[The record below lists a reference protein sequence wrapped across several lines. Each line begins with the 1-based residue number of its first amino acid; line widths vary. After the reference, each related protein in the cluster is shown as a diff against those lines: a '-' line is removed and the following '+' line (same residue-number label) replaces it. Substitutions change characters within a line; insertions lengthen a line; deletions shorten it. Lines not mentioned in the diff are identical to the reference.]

1 MDEKKI
7 ILVSVSDLV
16 PGMIVA
22 RDVYTRNNQMLVP
35 ADTKITESIITRMT
49 FFGIMSIRVFASELE
64 KNIVDEEEEMYMTQQ
79 EKEDF
84 AVFKENYELT
94 IDHLSENLNSLLKTA
109 DEIDTDELVEN
120 VDKLVFQSKSRYEI
134 MNMVH
139 HIRTF
144 DDETYRHS
152 LNDQQ
157 CLCGMAWYDR
167 VRKKAVDIVRL
178 DARCGKTSYFQRY
191 SSETGKIDGRR
202 I

>member
-35 ADTKITESIITRMT
+35 ADTKITESIIARIT
-49 FFGIMSIRVFASELE
+49 FFGVMSIRVFANEL
-64 KNIVDEEEEMYMTQQ
+64 KKSIADEEEMYMTQQ
-79 EKEDF
+79 EKKEF
-84 AVFKENYELT
+84 AVFKQNYELT
-94 IDHLSENLNSLLKTA
+94 IDNISKNMNSLLKTA
-109 DEIDTDELVEN
+109 DEINTDELVEN

-139 HIRTF
+139 HIRAF

-152 LNDQQ
+152 LNVA
-157 CLCGMAWYDR
+157 M
-167 VRKKAVDIVRL
+167 INI
-178 DARCGKTSYFQRY
+178 F
-191 SSETGKIDGRR
+191 
-202 I
+202 

>member
-1 MDEKKI
+1 M
-7 ILVSVSDLV
+7 
-16 PGMIVA
+16 
-22 RDVYTRNNQMLVP
+22 
-35 ADTKITESIITRMT
+35 
-49 FFGIMSIRVFASELE
+49 
-64 KNIVDEEEEMYMTQQ
+64 
-79 EKEDF
+79 
-84 AVFKENYELT
+84 FKENYELT

-152 LNDQQ
+152 LNVAMINSVFAGW
-157 CLCGMAWYDR
+157 LGMTEY
-167 VRKKAVDIVRL
+167 
-178 DARCGKTSYFQRY
+178 
-191 SSETGKIDGRR
+191 ER

>member
-22 RDVYTRNNQMLVP
+22 RDVYTRNNQLLVP
-35 ADTKITESIITRMT
+35 ADTKITEAVIARMT

-64 KNIVDEEEEMYMTQQ
+64 KFIEDEEEEMYMTQQ
-79 EKEDF
+79 EKKDF

-94 IDHLSENLNSLLKTA
+94 MDHVSESMNSLLKTS

-120 VDKLVFQSKSRYEI
+120 IDKLVFKSKSRYEI
-134 MNMVH
+134 INMVH
-139 HIRTF
+139 HIRAF

-152 LNDQQ
+152 
-157 CLCGMAWYDR
+157 
-167 VRKKAVDIVRL
+167 
-178 DARCGKTSYFQRY
+178 
-191 SSETGKIDGRR
+191 
-202 I
+202 

>member
-35 ADTKITESIITRMT
+35 ADTKITESIIARMT

-94 IDHLSENLNSLLKTA
+94 IDHVSENLNSLLKTA
-109 DEIDTDELVEN
+109 DEINTDELVEN

-134 MNMVH
+134 MNMVY

-152 LNDQQ
+152 LNVA
-157 CLCGMAWYDR
+157 M
-167 VRKKAVDIVRL
+167 IN
-178 DARCGKTSYFQRY
+178 SH
-191 SSETGKIDGRR
+191 
-202 I
+202 

>member
-35 ADTKITESIITRMT
+35 ADTKITESIIARMT

-84 AVFKENYELT
+84 AVFKENYEF
-94 IDHLSENLNSLLKTA
+94 SFEN
-109 DEIDTDELVEN
+109 
-120 VDKLVFQSKSRYEI
+120 
-134 MNMVH
+134 
-139 HIRTF
+139 
-144 DDETYRHS
+144 
-152 LNDQQ
+152 
-157 CLCGMAWYDR
+157 
-167 VRKKAVDIVRL
+167 
-178 DARCGKTSYFQRY
+178 
-191 SSETGKIDGRR
+191 RR
-202 I
+202 